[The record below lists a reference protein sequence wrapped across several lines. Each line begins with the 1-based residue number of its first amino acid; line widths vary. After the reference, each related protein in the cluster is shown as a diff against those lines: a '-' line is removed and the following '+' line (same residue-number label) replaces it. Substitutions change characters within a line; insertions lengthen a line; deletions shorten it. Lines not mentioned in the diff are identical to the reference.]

1 MTSPVLG
8 ALSGLLVAAAAVTV
22 PSAALAANVT
32 LTGWAHGGGA
42 TVQAS
47 GSAVPTGAYN
57 GWAGGF
63 GGTLAGAGALDALNF
78 VTWCVELEEHFSF
91 SGNAMTGYRVM
102 DAADYFGDRAVQNP
116 LRPNGA
122 QVAERLGQLISWM
135 NADATRVD
143 TAAESVA
150 MQLAIWNIVYDTDW
164 TVTASSAFRDASTH
178 KTAATQMLQG
188 AMNTAGNV
196 RVFVLAKAG
205 SQDFITWQRVPEPGS
220 LALAGL
226 ALAGL
231 ALQRGRRSSSRPT
244 AASSR

>member
-1 MTSPVLG
+1 MKSPVLG
-8 ALSGLLVAAAAVTV
+8 ALAGLVVAAGAATL

-32 LTGWAHGGGA
+32 LTGWAQGSGA

-63 GGTLAGAGALDALNF
+63 TGSLSGAGALDATNF
-78 VTWCVELEEHFSF
+78 LTWCVELEEHFSF
-91 SGNAMTGYRVM
+91 STSAMTGYRVM
-102 DAADYFGDRAVQNP
+102 DAADYFGDRAAIDP

-122 QVAERLGQLISWM
+122 QVAQRLGQLISWM

-150 MQLAIWNIVYDTDW
+150 MQLAIWNIVYDSDW
-164 TVTASSAFRDASTH
+164 TVTANSAFRDASTH

-188 AMNTAGNV
+188 ATATTGNV
-196 RVFVLAKAG
+196 RLYVLAKNG

-220 LALAGL
+220 LALVSLGL
-226 ALAGL
+226 LGSVLLRA
-231 ALQRGRRSSSRPT
+231 GRR
-244 AASSR
+244 

>member
-1 MTSPVLG
+1 MKSPVLG
-8 ALSGLLVAAAAVTV
+8 ALLGLAVAAGAATL

-32 LTGWAHGGGA
+32 LTGWAQGSGA

-47 GSAVPTGAYN
+47 GAAVPTGAYS

-63 GGTLAGAGALDALNF
+63 TGGLSGAGALDAANF
-78 VTWCVELEEHFSF
+78 LTWCVELEEHFSF
-91 SGNAMTGYRVM
+91 STSAMTGYRVM
-102 DAADYFGDRAVQNP
+102 DAADYFGDRAATSP

-122 QVAERLGQLISWM
+122 QVAERLGQLITWM

-150 MQLAIWNIVYDTDW
+150 MQLAIWNIVYDSDW
-164 TVTASSAFRDASTH
+164 TVTANSAFRDTSTH

-188 AMNTAGNV
+188 AMATTGNV
-196 RVFVLAKAG
+196 RLFVLAKAG

-220 LALAGL
+220 LALVSLAMLGL
-226 ALAGL
+226 AA
-231 ALQRGRRSSSRPT
+231 ARRGGR
-244 AASSR
+244 

>member
-1 MTSPVLG
+1 MKSPVLG
-8 ALSGLLVAAAAVTV
+8 TLLGLAVAAGAATV

-47 GSAVPTGAYN
+47 GSAVPTGTYN

-63 GGTLAGAGALDALNF
+63 GGTLAGAGTLDALNF
-78 VTWCVELEEHFSF
+78 ITWCVELEEHFSF
-91 SGNAMTGYRVM
+91 SSNAMTGYRVV
-102 DAADYFGDRAVQNP
+102 DAADYFSDRAAQNP
-116 LRPNGA
+116 QRPNGA
-122 QVAERLGQLISWM
+122 QVAQRLGQLISWM
-135 NADATRVD
+135 NADTTRVD

-150 MQLAIWNIVYDTDW
+150 MQLAIWNIVYDSDW
-164 TVTASSAFRDASTH
+164 TVTAASAFRDASAH

-188 AMNTAGNV
+188 AMNTVGDV

-220 LALAGL
+220 LALVSLAMLGL
-226 ALAGL
+226 AGTGL
-231 ALQRGRRSSSRPT
+231 RRLSRP
-244 AASSR
+244 AARA

>member
-1 MTSPVLG
+1 MKSPVLG
-8 ALSGLLVAAAAVTV
+8 TLLGLAVAAGAATL

-63 GGTLAGAGALDALNF
+63 RGSLAGAGVLDTLNF
-78 VTWCVELEEHFSF
+78 VTWCVELEESFSF
-91 SGNAMTGYRVM
+91 STAAMSGYRVM
-102 DAADYFGDRAVQNP
+102 DAVDYFGDRVALNP
-116 LRPNGA
+116 QRPDA
-122 QVAERLGQLISWM
+122 TQVAGRLGQLITWM
-135 NADATRVD
+135 NADPTRVD

-150 MQLAIWNIVYDTDW
+150 MQLAIWNIVYDNDW
-164 TVTASSAFRDASTH
+164 TVTATSAFRDTSTH

-205 SQDFITWQRVPEPGS
+205 SQDFIAWQRVPEPGS

-226 ALAGL
+226 ALVGL
-231 ALQRGRRSSSRPT
+231 ALQRGWRSSSAAA